1 MVHLWLVA
9 SILYPAVE
17 ALATELAIRCSR
29 MDGVAQVTVFFA
41 STSRDYGSRCVAYL
55 CWDKGQ
61 VHSMTL
67 RPQVSIN

>member
-41 STSRDYGSRCVAYL
+41 STSRDYGSI
-55 CWDKGQ
+55 
-61 VHSMTL
+61 SML
-67 RPQVSIN
+67 G